1 MGRKSISESISLI
14 LAGVLIGLAAG
25 AVQATAVEPV
35 TAMIAHKRGYG
46 TLSTSPQSR
55 FGIWLRPLWRGI
67 ALLIDMQTEKEI
79 VFDPSYSQLI

>member
-35 TAMIAHKRGYG
+35 SAMIVGARIGSATAH
-46 TLSTSPQSR
+46 SSPQHL
-55 FGIWLRPLWRGI
+55 GLWEESHAPPDRSPP
-67 ALLIDMQTEKEI
+67 EKEI

>member
-35 TAMIAHKRGYG
+35 TAMIAQKRGYG
-46 TLSTSPQSR
+46 
-55 FGIWLRPLWRGI
+55 I
-67 ALLIDMQTEKEI
+67 LIDLTTEPLRYMAQAI
-79 VFDPSYSQLI
+79 VARNSFIDRHADRKRDRL